1 MANKQS
7 KNKPAQQQPKGEKQV
22 TPPKAKVQKP
32 KGPAPT
38 SYQPNHKRLQTRMIQ
53 ERQTTANMKLEAAK
67 ANFRLELQAAK
78 RRLPDLAAGALG
90 NYMVGNE
97 VDGVETIFGFVL
109 RMHSFP
115 ATATKPEQE
124 LPVIQEARPME
135 GTHDCV
141 FVPHTWLFKNPKKFS
156 FAHGKIGVVQA
167 KMLAYLKTAMSEE
180 IAVIKAART
189 EAAKP
194 RVDGMERVDA
204 EHALEIGDT
213 SPAPAPIT
221 ATGGNVFDIM
231 SMSTVNEEH
240 RQELLAA

>member
-1 MANKQS
+1 M
-7 KNKPAQQQPKGEKQV
+7 
-22 TPPKAKVQKP
+22 
-32 KGPAPT
+32 
-38 SYQPNHKRLQTRMIQ
+38 QTRKIQ
-53 ERQTTANMKLEAAK
+53 ERQTTSNLKLEAAK
-67 ANFRLELQAAK
+67 ANFRLEMQAAK
-78 RRLPDLAAGALG
+78 RRLPDLAAGAILG

-141 FVPHTWLFKNPKKFS
+141 FIPHTWLFKNTKKFS
-156 FAHGKIGVVQA
+156 FAHGKIGVVQE
-167 KMLAYLKTAMSEE
+167 KMLAYLRRAMSEE

-189 EAAKP
+189 EAAKS

>member
-1 MANKQS
+1 MATKQP
-7 KNKPAQQQPKGEKQV
+7 KNKPAQQPKGENKV
-22 TPPKAKVQKP
+22 VPPKAKVQKP

-38 SYQPNHKRLQTRMIQ
+38 TYQPNHVRMQTRKIQ
-53 ERQTTANMKLEAAK
+53 ERQTTENLKLEAAK
-67 ANFRLELQAAK
+67 ANFRLEMQAAK
-78 RRLPDLAAGALG
+78 RRLPDLAAGAILG

-109 RMHSFP
+109 RMHCFP

-141 FVPHTWLFKNPKKFS
+141 FIPHTWLFKNTKKFS
-156 FAHGKIGVVQA
+156 FAHGKIGIVQA
-167 KMLAYLKTAMSEE
+167 KMLAYLRTAMSEE
-180 IAVIKAART
+180 IAVIKAARA

-194 RVDGMERVDA
+194 RTDGMEHVDA
-204 EHALEIGDT
+204 EHASALDDT
-213 SPAPAPIT
+213 GPAPVPVT

-231 SMSTVNEEH
+231 SMAPVNQAHE
-240 RQELLAA
+240 QELLAA